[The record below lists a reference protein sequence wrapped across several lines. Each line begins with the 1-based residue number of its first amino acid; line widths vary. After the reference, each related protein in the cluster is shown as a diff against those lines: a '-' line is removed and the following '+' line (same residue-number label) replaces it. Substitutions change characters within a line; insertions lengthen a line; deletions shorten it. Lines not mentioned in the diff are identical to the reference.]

1 MAKIISTNMATI
13 PIIFNKQTKKKEN
26 DVFYLISVYYGYA
39 VNFLKVDLQT
49 NPTMKLYNF

>member
-1 MAKIISTNMATI
+1 MATI